1 MCYFIFANFVAKK
14 GPTPRLWHSNTFC
27 TFQQNPLRESSR
39 IQVNYKKKQKGFI
52 FCGVLEIWSLVARGW
67 QFKKVLPYIKC
78 YFKMQ
83 QTLPQKQQIS
93 LLWFGL
99 NLELQGGLEVR
110 GSEIKFIYYLYNP
123 CDFKYRFWHPLV
135 FCVFANTIPLTPE
148 FMDSGKNIR
157 SWWVLLCPF

>member
-83 QTLPQKQQIS
+83 QTLQRLSCHCPLSSYHCADCWVDFISIKFGGGSQQIACPS
-93 LLWFGL
+93 LECWDSFGDVVTM
-99 NLELQGGLEVR
+99 E
-110 GSEIKFIYYLYNP
+110 
-123 CDFKYRFWHPLV
+123 DYRFHIGTLHQDTQRFASLV
-135 FCVFANTIPLTPE
+135 VDDE
-148 FMDSGKNIR
+148 
-157 SWWVLLCPF
+157 